1 MDEEELEQSNKINI
15 NSFFQSVQSVD
26 RVAKSAL
33 NSSETSLKSSRSN
46 LDLIKA
52 LQSSFASLRDEVE
65 QITRYI
71 LVEQDDRSKILN
83 QREQEAARR
92 EDDIQKGIFSAE
104 DAREKSLQDDKP
116 FSGKNRF
123 LEGITGGLS
132 NIIEQNQD
140 LIAGAGAA
148 TILGA
153 IPFNFG
159 GFVYGSGNAD
169 TVNAKLTPGEFVV
182 PKDTVDN
189 FGSNFFE
196 GLTQASQP
204 QTNSYSSS
212 IQYSTKGNVE
222 TGEIE
227 IDPSSL
233 EPGVPIEAAQQDYYM
248 GKIKKLQFQIRNKKR
263 QFGDDYD
270 TSYMEGELKKFNDKY
285 NSTLEY
291 GGIDYTNIGK
301 NEEKKENKFG
311 NFVKS
316 GGIFGAIGRMFG
328 GDKKNENVKNDDKNV
343 KFNTYDDYDDDFSD
357 PFFDDGVGFDELID
371 DDSTI
376 KSGDRRGLLGAI
388 GGTID
393 AATGG
398 LTDLDRRGG
407 KPFGLM
413 RGITGSIDAMTG
425 GLTDLDRRGGQPFG
439 LMRGITGSIDAM
451 TGGLTDLDRRGGK
464 PFGTMRLATGMADAM
479 TGNLFDL
486 DRRGDGKEK
495 KLPPS
500 QDPSHPL
507 YQKIQKL
514 KNKKDQLQMDTTVN
528 PDGSITSKGSGTF
541 IGGEL
546 VKPGE
551 PLTPMQRA
559 AITMGLQMGNTYS
572 PEIMEKYNNAGG
584 SPSKEEFENYQKNKS
599 VSKVEPKK
607 EKTMGE
613 LAKRGIAGIAD
624 AMTGNLFDFDKK
636 NKVKGSSENLKVTS
650 NEAMRGVSQ
659 TITQPPDMGGDET
672 IVLPPTESGGDGVS
686 IPPAIPPNFAGAN
699 TGTTPIG
706 ETVSSIP
713 YIDVIS
719 NQYLSIP

>member
-1 MDEEELEQSNKINI
+1 MDEEELEQPNKINI

-71 LVEQDDRSKILN
+71 LIEQDDRSKILN

-92 EDDIQKGIFSAE
+92 EDDIQKGIFNAE

-196 GLTQASQP
+196 GLTASKP
-204 QTNSYSSS
+204 ETNSYSSS
-212 IQYSTKGNVE
+212 IKYSTKGNTE

-248 GKIKKLQFQIRNKKR
+248 GNIKKLQFQIRNKKR

-270 TSYMEGELKKFNDKY
+270 TSYMEGQLKKFNDKY

-301 NEEKKENKFG
+301 NEKKKESKGLFG
-311 NFVKS
+311 
-316 GGIFGAIGRMFG
+316 GLFG
-328 GDKKNENVKNDDKNV
+328 GDKKNENVKNDEKEGRGLFGAIGGTIDAVTGNI
-343 KFNTYDDYDDDFSD
+343 TDF
-357 PFFDDGVGFDELID
+357 
-371 DDSTI
+371 
-376 KSGDRRGLLGAI
+376 DRRGGKPSGLMRGI
-388 GGTID
+388 TGTID

-407 KPFGLM
+407 K
-413 RGITGSIDAMTG
+413 
-425 GLTDLDRRGGQPFG
+425 PFG

-486 DRRGDGKEK
+486 DRRGDGKK
-495 KLPPS
+495 KRLPPS
-500 QDPSHPL
+500 QDPSHPV

-514 KNKKDQLQMDTTVN
+514 KNKTDQLQMDTTVN

-541 IGGEL
+541 IGGEI
-546 VKPGE
+546 VKPDQ
-551 PLTPMQRA
+551 PLNPMQRA
-559 AITMGLQMGNTYS
+559 AMTMGIQMGNTYS
-572 PEIMEKYNNAGG
+572 PEMMEKYNNAGG
-584 SPSKEEFENYQKNKS
+584 APSKKEFDNYQKNKS

-607 EKTMGE
+607 EKTVGE

-636 NKVKGSSENLKVTS
+636 NKDKVRGSDENLKVTS

-672 IVLPPTESGGDGVS
+672 IVLPPTQSGGDGVS
-686 IPPAIPPNFAGAN
+686 VPPAIPPNFAGAN

-706 ETVSSIP
+706 ETVSNIP